1 MASMKVVPVCLLI
14 LAILALAYCKTSE
27 AATSYEKNVEAAGD
41 AMNLDHGF
49 YHGRHDGY
57 YGRRRGRGY
66 YGGRGRY
73 RGGHG
78 QSKVS
83 YRGFSTRLKAK
94 FRFSVGVFSICRHR
108 QHVNKG

>member
-1 MASMKVVPVCLLI
+1 MASVKVVPVCLLI
-14 LAILALAYCKTSE
+14 LAILALAYCKRSE

-41 AMNLDHGF
+41 AMNLDQAKYYHGGPYGGRHGYYGRGHGF

-78 QSKVS
+78 
-83 YRGFSTRLKAK
+83 
-94 FRFSVGVFSICRHR
+94 HP
-108 QHVNKG
+108 